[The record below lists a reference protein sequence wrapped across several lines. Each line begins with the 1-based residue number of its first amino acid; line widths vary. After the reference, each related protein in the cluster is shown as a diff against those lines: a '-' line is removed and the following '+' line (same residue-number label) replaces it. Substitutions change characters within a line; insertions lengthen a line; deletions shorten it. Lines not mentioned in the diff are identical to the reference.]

1 VALGSI
7 GNNRGAIVAGIAL
20 GLFQQ
25 AANFLV
31 GGVFSSVAV
40 FSVFI
45 VALLIVPQGLFGAPP
60 TRRV

>member
-1 VALGSI
+1 V
-7 GNNRGAIVAGIAL
+7 VAGIAL

-40 FSVFI
+40 FGVFI
-45 VALLIVPQGLFGAPP
+45 VVLLIVPQGLFGEPP
-60 TRRV
+60 ARRV